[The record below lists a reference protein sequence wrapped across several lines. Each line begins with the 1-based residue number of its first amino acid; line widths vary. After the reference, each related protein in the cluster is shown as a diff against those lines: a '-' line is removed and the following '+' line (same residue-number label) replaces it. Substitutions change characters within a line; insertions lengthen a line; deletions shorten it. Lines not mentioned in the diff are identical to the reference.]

1 MSRDLS
7 IITLLRKYHLDTA
20 LLVYQLSTYSPI
32 ETLVNILILKYGLP
46 PFLATFIIALL

>member
-1 MSRDLS
+1 MGRDLS
-7 IITLLRKYHLDTA
+7 IITLLRKYNLDTMI
-20 LLVYQLSTYSPI
+20 LLYQLATYSPI